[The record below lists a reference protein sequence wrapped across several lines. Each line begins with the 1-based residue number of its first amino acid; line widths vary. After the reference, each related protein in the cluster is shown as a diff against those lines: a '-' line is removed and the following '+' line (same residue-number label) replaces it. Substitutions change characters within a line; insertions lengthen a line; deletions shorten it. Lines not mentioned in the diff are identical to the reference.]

1 MRIVSKDSHTIYIC
15 SGIALYPQFLN
26 LEILTTKVK
35 KIPKYKDMKGL
46 VSKVNT
52 LCRISSILLFYEYR
66 GAGKDNSG

>member
-1 MRIVSKDSHTIYIC
+1 MRIVSKDSHTIHIC
-15 SGIALYPQFLN
+15 SGITLYPQFLN

-35 KIPKYKDMKGL
+35 NIPKYKDMKGL

-52 LCRISSILLFYEYR
+52 LCRISSILLFHEYR